1 LRKSNASGLGTT
13 LEQAGFCR
21 DLTEVFANHACT
33 AMEKMA
39 EDRPSVAMLAMASV
53 RCHQANFFQVIEKAL
68 TEYCP
73 AA

>member
-1 LRKSNASGLGTT
+1 
-13 LEQAGFCR
+13 
-21 DLTEVFANHACT
+21 
-33 AMEKMA
+33 
-39 EDRPSVAMLAMASV
+39 MLAMASV